1 MCPLSAHRRIT
12 ALTHLIIMATKE
24 YFPGIGK
31 IKFEGKESKNPM
43 AFRYYDADKVIM
55 GKKMSE
61 WLKFA
66 MAWWHT
72 LCAEGGDQFGG
83 GTKKFPWNGEAD
95 KVQAA
100 KNKMDAGFEFM
111 QKMGIEYYCFHDV
124 DLVSEGA
131 SIEEYEANLKEVV
144 AYLKQKQAETGIKLL
159 WGTANVFGHARY
171 MNGAATNPDFDVV
184 ARAAVQIKNAI
195 DATIELGGTNYV
207 FWGGREGYM
216 SLLNTDQKRE
226 KEHLAQML
234 KMARDYAR
242 SKGFQGTFLI
252 EPKPME
258 PSKHQ
263 YDVDTETVIGFLKA
277 HGLDKDF
284 KVNIEVNH
292 ATLAGHTFEHELAV
306 AVDNGMLGSIDAN
319 RGDYQNGWDTDQFPI
334 DNFELTQAMMQIIRN
349 GGFGNGGTN
358 FDAKTRRNST
368 DLEDIFIAHIA
379 GMDVMARALESAAKL
394 LEESPYKKMLA
405 DRYASF
411 DSGKGKE
418 FEDGKLTL
426 VNHLGIDLGETPEQ
440 ILSKLDDDR
449 IKDDDVRHDGRHAH
463 DYDYVHRVRDIE
475 ADTPA
480 RYNADPDRLF
490 ESSGCAGKLA
500 VFAVRLD
507 TFEAE
512 KNQQVFYIGTNQP
525 EVLTEIRRH
534 ILANFENLPVAGEY
548 MHRDIYDIAEKYG
561 KDTFLMID
569 KLGTDKMPFFF
580 NLKGR
585 TDAMLEK
592 VKFFRPHFTDRA
604 MQKFGHLFPSHLPPR
619 MKKWRD
625 KYEHHLLLKMAGDGV
640 GEAKSWLVDYFKQA
654 EGDFF
659 VCTPEEGSKAFLH
672 RFAAAG
678 AAIRYQA
685 VHSDEVE
692 DILAL
697 DIALRRNDT
706 EWYEHLPPEI
716 DSQLVH
722 KLYYGHFMCYVFHQ
736 DYIVKKGVD
745 VHALKEQML
754 ELLQQRG
761 AQYPA
766 EHNVGHLY
774 KAPETLQKFYR
785 ENDPTNSMNPGIG
798 KTSKR
803 KNWQEVE

>member
-1 MCPLSAHRRIT
+1 
-12 ALTHLIIMATKE
+12 
-24 YFPGIGK
+24 
-31 IKFEGKESKNPM
+31 
-43 AFRYYDADKVIM
+43 
-55 GKKMSE
+55 
-61 WLKFA
+61 
-66 MAWWHT
+66 
-72 LCAEGGDQFGG
+72 
-83 GTKKFPWNGEAD
+83 
-95 KVQAA
+95 
-100 KNKMDAGFEFM
+100 
-111 QKMGIEYYCFHDV
+111 
-124 DLVSEGA
+124 
-131 SIEEYEANLKEVV
+131 
-144 AYLKQKQAETGIKLL
+144 
-159 WGTANVFGHARY
+159 
-171 MNGAATNPDFDVV
+171 
-184 ARAAVQIKNAI
+184 
-195 DATIELGGTNYV
+195 
-207 FWGGREGYM
+207 M
-216 SLLNTDQKRE
+216 SLF
-226 KEHLAQML
+226 
-234 KMARDYAR
+234 AR
-242 SKGFQGTFLI
+242 I
-252 EPKPME
+252 
-258 PSKHQ
+258 
-263 YDVDTETVIGFLKA
+263 
-277 HGLDKDF
+277 
-284 KVNIEVNH
+284 N
-292 ATLAGHTFEHELAV
+292 
-306 AVDNGMLGSIDAN
+306 
-319 RGDYQNGWDTDQFPI
+319 
-334 DNFELTQAMMQIIRN
+334 
-349 GGFGNGGTN
+349 
-358 FDAKTRRNST
+358 
-368 DLEDIFIAHIA
+368 
-379 GMDVMARALESAAKL
+379 
-394 LEESPYKKMLA
+394 
-405 DRYASF
+405 
-411 DSGKGKE
+411 
-418 FEDGKLTL
+418 EDGKLTL
-426 VNHLGIDLGETPEQ
+426 VNHLGIELGETPEQ

-619 MKKWRD
+619 MKNWRD

-706 EWYEHLPPEI
+706 EWYEHYRRTSTASWCTSSITAILCAMSSI
-716 DSQLVH
+716 RITS
-722 KLYYGHFMCYVFHQ
+722 
-736 DYIVKKGVD
+736 
-745 VHALKEQML
+745 LKR
-754 ELLQQRG
+754 RG
-761 AQYPA
+761 CACVERTDAGTATAARRAVPA